1 METLDF
7 ILNGAETK
15 RYHTWPTL
23 REQTVGAHSFS
34 VAMLCALMAQDADP
48 VDGEGLTVPLLM
60 AALTHD
66 LAEHK
71 MGDIPAPAKRSL
83 PAFKYENGNDD
94 ITFREMWGRLENG
107 HLISVGLDWEHLL
120 TPKQKRWLKLA
131 DAMDGALW
139 CARERAMGNKLIGP
153 VFQNFSDY
161 IVQLLH
167 KPGAEE
173 SMVHSLVQY
182 INDMWEQADGC

>member
-34 VAMLCALMAQDADP
+34 VAMLCSLMAQDASH
-48 VDGEGLTVPLLM
+48 VGGEGLSVPLLM

-71 MGDIPAPAKRSL
+71 LGDLPAPAKRQM
-83 PAFKYENGNDD
+83 PHVHIIDGEPMP
-94 ITFREMWGRLENG
+94 FREHWGNMEVALLTE
-107 HLISVGLDWEHLL
+107 VGLDWEQALG
-120 TPKQKRWLKLA
+120 PKSRRWLKLA

-139 CARERAMGNKLIGP
+139 CIRERAMGNRLIET
-153 VFQNFSDY
+153 VYSNFRSY
-161 IVQLLH
+161 IQQLLH
-167 KPGAEE
+167 EPEREE
-173 SMVHSLVQY
+173 QMVNDIVQY
-182 INDMWEQADGC
+182 IDDMWEQAHG

>member
-34 VAMLCALMAQDADP
+34 VAMLVALIAQGADP
-48 VDGEGLTVPLLM
+48 HGGEGLTLPLIM

-71 MGDIPAPAKRSL
+71 LGDLPAPAKRSL
-83 PAFKYENGNDD
+83 PALANGMS
-94 ITFREMWGRLENG
+94 FRAHWGVMEVELLKGVN
-107 HLISVGLDWEHLL
+107 LDWEGMLGPQQL
-120 TPKQKRWLKLA
+120 RWLKLA
-131 DAMDGALW
+131 DSMDGALW
-139 CARERAMGNKLIGP
+139 CLRERAMGNTLIRT
-153 VFQNFSDY
+153 VFSNFRSY
-161 IVQLLH
+161 I
-167 KPGAEE
+167 EE
-173 SMVHSLVQY
+173 LSPHSCEETSSVVKDIIAY
-182 INDMWEQADGC
+182 IDDMWEQAND